1 MRITAA
7 SDLGDLSSK
16 YLHITAR
23 PTIPH
28 KRASPFMSQ
37 HPGSFSLLAMYF
49 QPPLIH
55 SAISHGWVHLSFT
68 NLGYYF
74 YFQPNLRYIR
84 ERG

>member
-1 MRITAA
+1 MTTV

-16 YLHITAR
+16 YLDTTAR
-23 PTIPH
+23 PPHPH

-37 HPGSFSLLAMYF
+37 HPGSFLLLAMYF

-55 SAISHGWVHLSFT
+55 STNSHVWVNLSLT
-68 NLGYYF
+68 NLGYHF
-74 YFQPNLRYIR
+74 DFQPNLRYTR